1 MPKSYPKK
9 RRRTE
14 VAASINWEPSAI
26 GRDNFD
32 LKTDLGLYCGAIQRP
47 HSEYARTR
55 STDGR
60 GADRHLAVLRHEL
73 FSGNGAVVKMDKNDF
88 SKQVQSAGAQ
98 LQEWWK
104 NTGSEKVQSSLTQL
118 QEWSK
123 KNRKLAWCSGALIV
137 CVLGYM
143 LFFSSG
149 RTPDLS
155 AEPLISFY
163 KINTP
168 NRWERS
174 PAYVPLVKIVAKDNV
189 TIHQVILNRGN
200 CQAPW
205 NEQAAPVKLSI
216 QDPGTFILNNQIVA
230 KRQSEEDTLKDRL
243 REMWLGMVG
252 IQLPKS
258 LKFGETL
265 QLPLIAGVCDVLE
278 AEVKTDKGDWTFTW
292 K

>member
-1 MPKSYPKK
+1 
-9 RRRTE
+9 
-14 VAASINWEPSAI
+14 
-26 GRDNFD
+26 
-32 LKTDLGLYCGAIQRP
+32 
-47 HSEYARTR
+47 
-55 STDGR
+55 
-60 GADRHLAVLRHEL
+60 
-73 FSGNGAVVKMDKNDF
+73 MDKNDF
-88 SKQVQSAGAQ
+88 SKQVQSAVAQ
-98 LQEWWK
+98 IQQWWRK
-104 NTGSEKVQSSLTQL
+104 NPVS
-118 QEWSK
+118 
-123 KNRKLAWCSGALIV
+123 AWGGGALIV

-155 AEPLISFY
+155 VEPLISVS

-189 TIHQVILNRGN
+189 TIQQVILNRGN

-205 NEQAAPVKLSI
+205 NEQAAEP
-216 QDPGTFILNNQIVA
+216 
-230 KRQSEEDTLKDRL
+230 RDRL
-243 REMWLGMVG
+243 PDPFRQPWGPREMWLGMVG
-252 IQLPKS
+252 VQLPKS

-265 QLPLIAGVCDVLE
+265 ELPLVLQVCELLE